1 MNSTQLDYFFNKTQ
15 TETINLKYLNFNQ
28 PSELVIA
35 DYPNLKGIDGR
46 SIPHLTQLTITN
58 CPQLEKINI
67 EGSKNN
73 QQLILNNLPNL
84 KRLFCSSNN
93 LTTLDLSD
101 YNGLEYLPESVKYFK
116 CSVDKRKE
124 AKVKAIYNLFADEK
138 GEQEKLEEQLKLL
151 QEQKAK
157 LEELNQKLLERIP
170 FLEKQIEEY
179 EFLIKE
185 QKTKIVNNY
194 LLSFTE
200 EEKDALEELI
210 KVHKNYLEAKKQKSP
225 SFGFKQKY
233 DELYYR
239 LENKLEQVK
248 EKEQALANV
257 LLIKQNIAG
266 IEENIKS
273 VHLTISSPNYYNYIT
288 MGDIEVMGGH
298 AMIGNTI
305 GDNTNLS
312 HNQYATRIEEVEL
325 EAKIL
330 QPTYGIPSSNTWL
343 GTKAKR
349 FGFVQSVG
357 KYWWERAKNKLR
369 NYEKGF
375 ACLLIMFI
383 YAY

>member
-1 MNSTQLDYFFNKTQ
+1 M
-15 TETINLKYLNFNQ
+15 
-28 PSELVIA
+28 PSNEFHELVIA

-330 QPTYGIPSSNTWL
+330 QPTYGIPSSS
-343 GTKAKR
+343 KP
-349 FGFVQSVG
+349 
-357 KYWWERAKNKLR
+357 
-369 NYEKGF
+369 
-375 ACLLIMFI
+375 
-383 YAY
+383 